1 MNYLKD
7 YNIDDRQIEKIC
19 KILDLHGIDKDMF
32 IYDPEKIIE
41 VLDLFKNIGVNNF
54 YDLIVTSPSMFCDT
68 VKSIK
73 KRIDSYDDKE
83 KLANLLNENASNLI
97 LIDLL

>member
-7 YNIDDRQIEKIC
+7 YNIDDNQIKEIEKI
-19 KILDLHGIDKDMF
+19 LDMHSIDKEMF

-41 VLDLFKNIGVNNF
+41 ILNIFKSIGVNNF
-54 YDLIVTSPSMFCDT
+54 YDLIITSPSMFCDT

-97 LIDLL
+97 LVDLL